1 MNQHARS
8 ETMATLENE
17 KINRSNPI
25 YSAVGRTRNAQAFE
39 TEGEERMT
47 TEIQGNPSKD
57 IINQPQNMTEITKDN
72 DGLLPTR
79 QLFTEPASSQNGKL
93 VEFIIHCQKQAL
105 AEPTIQT
112 KYKILRVMIRNNVNL
127 ADPEQV

>member
-1 MNQHARS
+1 
-8 ETMATLENE
+8 MATLENE

-72 DGLLPTR
+72 DGLQPTR
-79 QLFTEPASSQNGKL
+79 QPFSTATRALEQREKEGSS
-93 VEFIIHCQKQAL
+93 
-105 AEPTIQT
+105 
-112 KYKILRVMIRNNVNL
+112 
-127 ADPEQV
+127 